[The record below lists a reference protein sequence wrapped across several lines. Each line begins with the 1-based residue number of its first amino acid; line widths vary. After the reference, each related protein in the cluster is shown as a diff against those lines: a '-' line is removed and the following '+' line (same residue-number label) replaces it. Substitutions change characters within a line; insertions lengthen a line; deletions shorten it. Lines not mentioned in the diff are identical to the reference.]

1 MEEDEDLREYVERL
15 DSMGDDAFGADN
27 PNQLEFEF
35 GDEEVGVE
43 PDVNSLVDEVE
54 QFLRDQD
61 PS

>member
-1 MEEDEDLREYVERL
+1 VERL
-15 DSMGDDAFGADN
+15 DSMGDDAFGVDN

-35 GDEEVGVE
+35 GDDEIETDK
-43 PDVNSLVDEVE
+43 DVNSLVDEVE